1 MPCIRNENGQ
11 AVPGAKG
18 SCPINSTWSDVTP
31 TADTAPTADAGSW
44 GSGWGA
50 LKSMDTSKMS
60 DWARSRYVKEDG
72 SIDYLKA
79 GIEASWLYPG
89 ALLAKGGLKGIPLLM
104 KQMFTKPKT
113 KIVRD
118 VKDVLKD
125 PKKWKGVDTP
135 PWSAYKTI
143 KTKTKA
149 PAMRYDKFGNE
160 VQKRALSPTR
170 ATLSAAAIG
179 MGGQGW
185 DYVAPFT
192 ERGKAE
198 KAVRDANTATR
209 TANTEKEKK
218 DLKDKEN
225 LMVDTAQAEKERVA
239 GLSFTEKMKE
249 PGYWDEIDATG
260 LNRIER
266 LGQLM
271 DYYGKTPKQRAA
283 TTSPADRWAE
293 MSTTNAATAASIQK
307 SLKTVNNPMSS
318 IGNKQSEN
326 MIASIVEKR
335 YGNTKIPGDVM
346 FGFRKDKKTLESITS
361 YISARMNA
369 LIDAGGEWDA
379 SLQQAIEDYEKIQD
393 EF

>member
-1 MPCIRNENGQ
+1 MPCMRNGQ
-11 AVPGAKG
+11 PVPGNKG
-18 SCPINSTWSDVTP
+18 ACPLDSTWSDVTP
-31 TADTAPTADAGSW
+31 TADAGSW
-44 GSGWGA
+44 GSGLDA

-60 DWARSRYVKEDG
+60 DWARSRYVREDG

-89 ALLAKGGLKGIPLLM
+89 TLALKGGLKGIPWLM
-104 KQMFTKPKT
+104 KQMFTKPKVKT
-113 KIVRD
+113 VKGK
-118 VKDVLKD
+118 KDVLKN
-125 PKKWKGVDTP
+125 PEKWEGVKNP

-143 KTKTKA
+143 KTKTKV

-225 LMVDTAQAEKERVA
+225 LIVDAAQAEKDRVA

-249 PGYWDEIDATG
+249 PGYWDEIDSTG
-260 LNRIER
+260 LNRIEK

-271 DYYGKTPKQRAA
+271 DYYGKTPNQRAE

-293 MSTTNAATAASIQK
+293 MSTSNAATAASLQK
-307 SLKTVNNPMSS
+307 SMLADSPFSN
-318 IGNKQSEN
+318 IGDTTG
-326 MIASIVEKR
+326 MASIKKLVQDE
-335 YGNTKIPGDVM
+335 YGDKWYTWGAESEEVDQITAAIYTRMVNLSKLYPG
-346 FGFRKDKKTLESITS
+346 KSILQ
-361 YISARMNA
+361 YYEEAKA
-369 LIDAGGEWDA
+369 DYDA
-379 SLQQAIEDYEKIQD
+379 SEEA
-393 EF
+393 

>member
-1 MPCIRNENGQ
+1 MRNGQ
-11 AVPGAKG
+11 PVPGNKG
-18 SCPINSTWSDVTP
+18 ACPLDSTWSDVTP
-31 TADTAPTADAGSW
+31 TADAGSW
-44 GSGWGA
+44 GSGLDA

-60 DWARSRYVKEDG
+60 DWARSRYVREDG

-89 ALLAKGGLKGIPLLM
+89 TLALKGGLKGIPWLM
-104 KQMFTKPKT
+104 KQMFTKPKVKT
-113 KIVRD
+113 IKGK
-118 VKDVLKD
+118 KDVLKN
-125 PKKWKGVDTP
+125 PEKWKGVDTP

-143 KTKTKA
+143 KTKTKV

-192 ERGKAE
+192 ERGKAD
-198 KAVRDANTATR
+198 KAVRVADAATR

-225 LMVDTAQAEKERVA
+225 LIVDAAQAEKDRVA

-249 PGYWDEIDATG
+249 PGYWDEIDSTG
-260 LNRIER
+260 LNRIEK

-271 DYYGKTPKQRAA
+271 DYYGKTPNQRAE

-293 MSTTNAATAASIQK
+293 MSTSNAATAASLQK
-307 SLKTVNNPMSS
+307 SMLADSPFSN
-318 IGNKQSEN
+318 IGDTTG
-326 MIASIVEKR
+326 MASIKKLVQDE
-335 YGNTKIPGDVM
+335 YGDKWYTWGAESEEVDQITAAIYTRMVNLSKLYPG
-346 FGFRKDKKTLESITS
+346 KSILQ
-361 YISARMNA
+361 YYEEAKA
-369 LIDAGGEWDA
+369 DYDA
-379 SLQQAIEDYEKIQD
+379 SEEA
-393 EF
+393 